1 MYSEYLLALFH
12 AELFQISYRNLLLYI
27 PWLCLRF
34 AFWLEFK
41 INLIA
46 LNTFLILVVTLPF
59 HHCCHHTKW
68 RIKDDVPML
77 YTVSDLFIFFAT
89 LEARHVYSGFGRGR
103 SFLEWRSKPL
113 VHVHHCTV
121 LVHFAWGSQRFDQK
135 GDSNNGLLLEL
146 HK

>member
-1 MYSEYLLALFH
+1 MMYSEYLLALFH

-89 LEARHVYSGFGRGR
+89 LEARHVYSGFMRVAAFWNALQA
-103 SFLEWRSKPL
+103 SCACTPL
-113 VHVHHCTV
+113 YCPCAFCLGFTT
-121 LVHFAWGSQRFDQK
+121 F
-135 GDSNNGLLLEL
+135 
-146 HK
+146 